1 MFCQTCDKKSNCIK
15 ICPELEN
22 YLSKNPD
29 GYSSRHIRRKEV
41 PYGNSEDMGQ
51 FSACKAFILKYGKT
65 YIRKIISEK
74 NNWE

>member
-41 PYGNSEDMGQ
+41 PYADMDNI
-51 FSACKAFILKYGKT
+51 SSHRAFIIKYGKD
-65 YIRKIISEK
+65 YFKGKEIPKDQISS
-74 NNWE
+74 